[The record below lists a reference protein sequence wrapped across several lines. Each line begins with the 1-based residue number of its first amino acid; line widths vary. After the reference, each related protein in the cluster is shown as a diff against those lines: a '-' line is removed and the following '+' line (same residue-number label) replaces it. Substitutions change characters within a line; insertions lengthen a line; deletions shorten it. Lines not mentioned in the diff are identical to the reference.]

1 MDTFLIVVVLLV
13 LIAGALFLDWRRVVR
28 RRKAWE
34 AERDKDKEE

>member
-13 LIAGALFLDWRRVVR
+13 LIAGALFLDWRRVTR
-28 RRKAWE
+28 RRKTWE